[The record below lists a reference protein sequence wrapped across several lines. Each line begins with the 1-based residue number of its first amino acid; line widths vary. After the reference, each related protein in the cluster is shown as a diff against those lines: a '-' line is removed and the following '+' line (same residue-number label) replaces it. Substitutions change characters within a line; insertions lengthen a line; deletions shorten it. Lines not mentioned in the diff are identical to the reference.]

1 MMTEVNESNGYIL
14 MERIGNDDN
23 NKNENNLDE
32 SAMDIEK
39 GDDEK
44 HVATLAEAVADFAD
58 LLNNDVQQTNE
69 DSSDDEVEDNSNDGD
84 EEYKQDDE

>member
-39 GDDEK
+39 GDDE
-44 HVATLAEAVADFAD
+44 HVATLAEAVADFED
-58 LLNNDVQQTNE
+58 LLNNDVQKTNE
-69 DSSDDEVEDNSNDGD
+69 DSSEDEVEDNSKDDD